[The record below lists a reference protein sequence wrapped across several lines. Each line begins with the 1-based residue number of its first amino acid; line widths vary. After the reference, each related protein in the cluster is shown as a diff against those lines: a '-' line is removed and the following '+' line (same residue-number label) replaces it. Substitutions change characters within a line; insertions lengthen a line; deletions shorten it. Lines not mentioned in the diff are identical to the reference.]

1 VLEPKLVS
9 CSMLGRSVLDRLS
22 AFCFY
27 DTVDEFRRLKFKSQR
42 GLAGFRV
49 LDGGL
54 PSSCVV

>member
-22 AFCFY
+22 AFCLY
-27 DTVDEFRRLKFKSQR
+27 DTVDEFRRLKSKSQR
-42 GLAGFRV
+42 GSAGFRV